1 MTELPKSCTDGIDP
15 PIAELG
21 GEAPAGASPIG
32 GASPNDLTPEAM
44 RATPFAP
51 DGLVGASDE
60 SAPAADPET
69 KRRLDRRARRT
80 RAAAM
85 RDASF
90 DWLAEGFT
98 HQEIAAVR
106 KVSVAVVRRDIARAI
121 RARQIETRDGHAQL
135 QIARLTK
142 GLAFVTH
149 RIERGEMAAIGPLVK
164 LVTALD
170 RYHGPEGG
178 PPERPQVRL
187 QSRKPSVALPAPPL
201 AIAHL
206 AAPEA
211 QDAAADAGDECQAAF
226 GQRLD

>member
-1 MTELPKSCTDGIDP
+1 MTELPKSCTDRVDP
-15 PIAELG
+15 PFGEPS
-21 GEAPAGASPIG
+21 GEASPGASPIG
-32 GASPNDLTPEAM
+32 GASRNDSTAESLA
-44 RATPFAP
+44 ATPFAP
-51 DGLVGASDE
+51 DCPVEASKG
-60 SAPAADPET
+60 SAPDADPEA
-69 KRRLDRRARRT
+69 KRRLDRRAQRT

-142 GLAFVTH
+142 GLALVTH
-149 RIERGEMAAIGPLVK
+149 HIERGDMAAVGPLVK

-170 RYHGPEGG
+170 RYHGPGG
-178 PPERPQVRL
+178 APAEPPQARLASPQ
-187 QSRKPSVALPAPPL
+187 PSVALPAPPL
-201 AIAHL
+201 AIAHV
-206 AAPEA
+206 AAPGA
-211 QDAAADAGDECQAAF
+211 HDGAPDAGDEPEIALPEP
-226 GQRLD
+226 LD

>member
-1 MTELPKSCTDGIDP
+1 MTELPKSCADGIDP
-15 PIAELG
+15 PIAEPG
-21 GEAPAGASPIG
+21 GQEPTGASPID
-32 GASPNDLTPEAM
+32 GAFPNDSGPEAM

-51 DGLVGASDE
+51 EAPLGASKE
-60 SAPAADPET
+60 PAPAADPET

-149 RIERGEMAAIGPLVK
+149 RIERGDMAAVGPLVK

-170 RYHGPEGG
+170 RYHGPEGA
-178 PPERPQVRL
+178 PTERPQVRL

-211 QDAAADAGDECQAAF
+211 RDTAADAGEERQAAF

>member
-15 PIAELG
+15 PIAEPG

-32 GASPNDLTPEAM
+32 GASPNDSTPEAM
-44 RATPFAP
+44 RGHAF
-51 DGLVGASDE
+51 
-60 SAPAADPET
+60 
-69 KRRLDRRARRT
+69 RARWPR
-80 RAAAM
+80 RREQRVRAGRRPGDEAAPRPARPANAAAAM

-149 RIERGEMAAIGPLVK
+149 RIERGDMAAVGPLVK

-170 RYHGPEGG
+170 RYHGPEDA
-178 PPERPQVRL
+178 PTERPQVRL

-206 AAPEA
+206 AAPKA
-211 QDAAADAGDECQAAF
+211 QDATPDAGEECQAAF